1 VVFRSVSDKFCRAVR
16 EEFFRCRLKTVH
28 NVWNFVT
35 YPTATS
41 SNALTISLCL
51 FENYNRLR
59 CAVCSPITLVVAKC
73 WDPNP
78 KGYLTIPRQEPVRP
92 IDPSAWVNHTE
103 AMRNM
108 DMWGRTGPPSVSTV
122 TSTSS
127 SLISSIP
134 ANECTLFSHSCF
146 VFIQWKYTFL
156 ATVEIYLIHGAC
168 VGFLLEQTSMFY
180 ELHAVAD
187 T

>member
-1 VVFRSVSDKFCRAVR
+1 MS
-16 EEFFRCRLKTVH
+16 
-28 NVWNFVT
+28 
-35 YPTATS
+35 
-41 SNALTISLCL
+41 
-51 FENYNRLR
+51 FEKGVQKLYRPI
-59 CAVCSPITLVVAKC
+59 CVICSPITLVVAKC

-108 DMWGRTGPPSVSTV
+108 EMWGRTGPPSVSTV

-134 ANECTLFSHSCF
+134 ANECMT
-146 VFIQWKYTFL
+146 VFYAVVVFFMSEHILCVALTM
-156 ATVEIYLIHGAC
+156 ALIWW
-168 VGFLLEQTSMFY
+168 Y
-180 ELHAVAD
+180 W
-187 T
+187 